1 MAIKYVQRPLAIK
14 NTAGNTSTL
23 TQQSGTTTDNRVAV
37 HNTVTD
43 NGAGG
48 FIDGLGT
55 VNYTAKTGTLK
66 VVTFDRTTES
76 YKSDHENATSF
87 EQAIGDGGASGSSNS
102 SKGGEY
108 GTASVSEE
116 ILAAST
122 VVARYRVAPAVPVA
136 KTATYAPPSV
146 AIDLCPYTSDAI
158 VPGSVR
164 FTWMD
169 AEYEDFE
176 GVLYRGRTGIN
187 PGIASGTLDYA
198 AGTALMTD
206 YVVGASPGSITLQSL
221 WTRRTPWK
229 TASIFMRTQAAPIKP
244 TGFVLNL
251 LDTRGTALTAIG
263 DLQGNLTGTHM
274 RGRMGYQTG
283 LVELQFGDY
292 VLDTS
297 LTPEQ
302 KAEWW
307 YSADDV
313 GAVQP
318 DKIWRPWPV
327 DPTTLRSNSV
337 AYFYLPLDADILGID
352 PVRLPQD
359 GRVPI
364 YRVGSYVVIGHT
376 GTIPAAT
383 LSNGQVI
390 NCGRTRLS
398 RVHLVGANG
407 ALVTSG
413 YTTDLDAGTVTV
425 VDVTGW
431 LQPVTIKHRIEEMA
445 RLQDVQIDGS
455 LRMTKNLSHEFP
467 VGSVLSS
474 AIMTGNL
481 KARVSALFDQ
491 ATWDGVSWADDTTG
505 NPATASYNDAAYP
518 ITVTNAGA
526 LTERFALRFLSNAID
541 FECIGENVGNI
552 GTGSKNTTFSPINP
566 ISGAPY
572 FTVQAAGWGNG
583 WAAGNVLFVHTV
595 GAIYPYAAIRTVQ
608 PSEAVGTDYSF
619 ELLTRGDVDRP
630 PATP

>member
-43 NGAGG
+43 NGTGG

-55 VNYTAKTGTLK
+55 VNYVTKTGTLK
-66 VVTFDRTTES
+66 VVMFDRTTES

-87 EQAIGDGGASGSSNS
+87 EQAIGDGGASGASNS

-136 KTATYAPPSV
+136 KTATYTPPSV
-146 AIDLCPYTSDAI
+146 TIDLCPYTSDAI

-176 GVLYRGRTGIN
+176 GVLYRGRTGID

-198 AGTALMTD
+198 AGTALMYD
-206 YVVGASPGSITLQSL
+206 YVVGASPASITLQSM

-251 LDTRGTALTAIG
+251 LDTQGTALTAIG

-274 RGRMGYQTG
+274 RGRMDYQTG

-297 LTPEQ
+297 LTSAQ

-327 DPTTLRSNSV
+327 DPTTLRYNSV
-337 AYFYLPLDADILGID
+337 AYFYLPLNADVLGLD

-364 YRVGSYVVIGHT
+364 FRPGGFAVVGHT
-376 GTIPAAT
+376 ATTSAAT
-383 LSNGQVI
+383 VSNAQTIDV
-390 NCGRTRLS
+390 GRTRLS
-398 RVHLVGANG
+398 RVRVIGSDG
-407 ALVTSG
+407 VTINTG
-413 YTTDLDAGTVTV
+413 YTTNLEAGTVTFT
-425 VDVTGW
+425 DVTDYE
-431 LQPVTIKHRIEEMA
+431 QPVTIEHRIEDMA
-445 RLQDVQIDGS
+445 QVSDVQITGQ
-455 LRMTKNLSHEFP
+455 LGFTRQLTHEFP
-467 VGSVLSS
+467 VPGSY
-474 AIMTGNL
+474 
-481 KARVSALFDQ
+481 VSGALIAGDLRSRMSLLFDQ
-491 ATWDGVSWADDTTG
+491 ASWDGVTWLEVVDGSPATGTYNTTLAPIEVNNLGAVTERWALRFTSTTAFQIIGEHVGVIGTGTINADTMPI
-505 NPATASYNDAAYP
+505 NPATGTPYFIVPEEGWGS
-518 ITVTNAGA
+518 GW
-526 LTERFALRFLSNAID
+526 S
-541 FECIGENVGNI
+541 VGNVVRM
-552 GTGSKNTTFSPINP
+552 N
-566 ISGAPY
+566 
-572 FTVQAAGWGNG
+572 
-583 WAAGNVLFVHTV
+583 TV
-595 GAIYPYAAIRTVQ
+595 GAQFPVWVVRTIQ
-608 PSEAVGTDYSF
+608 QGPEAGLDYTFS
-619 ELLTRGDVDRP
+619 LVTRGGVDRP
-630 PATP
+630 